1 MNRELKR
8 TKEWVQRLIVLSNN
22 SFYSNMSESVKAGG
36 RNEYSSSS
44 YNSVLQNVA

>member
-1 MNRELKR
+1 MDRELKR

-22 SFYSNMSESVKAGG
+22 SFYSKMSGSVKVGG

-44 YNSVLQNVA
+44 YNSFIQDVP